1 MQADEYTVLSLLQ
14 PEASLHG
21 AKAGGVHLPTISD
34 SVHHSYFTHLITSQ
48 QDRTG
53 KANLKKK
60 HNALTS
66 LYMQTQKDDAYYF
79 SIMAP

>member
-48 QDRTG
+48 QGRTG
-53 KANLKKK
+53 KANLKNNN
-60 HNALTS
+60 NALTS

>member
-48 QDRTG
+48 QGRTG
-53 KANLKKK
+53 KANLKKQN
-60 HNALTS
+60 NALTS

>member
-14 PEASLHG
+14 PEALLHG

-48 QDRTG
+48 QGRTG

-60 HNALTS
+60 PNALTS

>member
-21 AKAGGVHLPTISD
+21 AKAGVHLPTISD
-34 SVHHSYFTHLITSQ
+34 SVHHSYFTHLMTSQ

-53 KANLKKK
+53 KANLK
-60 HNALTS
+60 NCVCINYS
-66 LYMQTQKDDAYYF
+66 LHANTKR
-79 SIMAP
+79 

>member
-48 QDRTG
+48 QGRTG

-60 HNALTS
+60 PNALTS

>member
-21 AKAGGVHLPTISD
+21 AKAGVHLPTIND
-34 SVHHSYFTHLITSQ
+34 SVHHSYFTHLMTSQ

-53 KANLKKK
+53 KANLKKIVF
-60 HNALTS
+60 ALTS

>member
-1 MQADEYTVLSLLQ
+1 MQDEEYTVLSLLQ

-21 AKAGGVHLPTISD
+21 TKAGGVHLPTISD

-48 QDRTG
+48 QGHTG
-53 KANLKKK
+53 KANLKKN
-60 HNALTS
+60 NALTS
-66 LYMQTQKDDAYYF
+66 LYMQTQKDAYYF

>member
-21 AKAGGVHLPTISD
+21 AKAGGVQLPTISD

-48 QDRTG
+48 QGRTG
-53 KANLKKK
+53 KANLKKN
-60 HNALTS
+60 NALTS

>member
-48 QDRTG
+48 QGHTG

-60 HNALTS
+60 PNALTS

>member
-21 AKAGGVHLPTISD
+21 AKAGGVHLPIIRD

-48 QDRTG
+48 QGRTG

-60 HNALTS
+60 KQCIN
-66 LYMQTQKDDAYYF
+66 
-79 SIMAP
+79 

>member
-48 QDRTG
+48 QGRTG
-53 KANLKKK
+53 KANLKKNN
-60 HNALTS
+60 NALTS